1 MGSLISSVF
10 RQSQLWGQSR
20 LARLLP
26 SLALKSSKAGD
37 CTAPLGSL
45 FLDLFPWRKN
55 VALYLAWTPHL
66 EYMGD
71 ALLRL
76 PGGFSLDDGERLLL
90 DAPKSSLLWAEQA
103 QLLHQVNPCCTS
115 WMHHSSDWGIIV
127 LFFFFWPSLLRVY
140 MFPLYGKAQKLAWN
154 DTRAWIRS
162 KNSCLETSG
171 RFTTAA
177 FFLKTMFCVSPLRTQ
192 QTKQ

>member
-26 SLALKSSKAGD
+26 SLAVKSSKAGD

-45 FLDLFPWRKN
+45 FLDLFPWLFSWWKN

-66 EYMGD
+66 ESMGD

-127 LFFFFWPSLLRVY
+127 LFCFFFGPVYFGCTCSHYMARPRNLPGMTPELGSGVKTVALRQVAGLLLLLSFLRQCSVC
-140 MFPLYGKAQKLAWN
+140 PL
-154 DTRAWIRS
+154 
-162 KNSCLETSG
+162 
-171 RFTTAA
+171 
-177 FFLKTMFCVSPLRTQ
+177 
-192 QTKQ
+192 